1 MDPEDKLESSN
12 LNEVDRNLIWKSK
25 NLYETLREIRDKG
38 NGADIHKL
46 NSMMGW
52 LLNGCNNLINIL
64 IKKYDDLKIEATAFL
79 NKCCNDVIE
88 YLKQRE

>member
-12 LNEVDRNLIWKSK
+12 LNEIDRNLIWKSK
-25 NLYETLREIRDKG
+25 NLYETVREIRDKG

>member
-1 MDPEDKLESSN
+1 MDPKDKLESSN
-12 LNEVDRNLIWKSK
+12 LNEVDKNLIQKSK
-25 NLYETLREIRDKG
+25 NLYEILREIRDKG

-64 IKKYDDLKIEATAFL
+64 IKKHDDLKIKATAFL